1 MIPPG
6 TININDLEYDET
18 LTLQQL
24 INEYDADSIPLNLP
38 DNTNESTINT
48 ADDDNDNDTEINISH
63 MQTDETDTHS
73 INLEK
78 NICLN
83 DRTTSSLRRYIE
95 NECFCHAEWN
105 QKLIFRASLDQKTY
119 TDMDIT
125 MFVGNLQYKEKVKK
139 GSHRV
144 YFDPAQ
150 YSIAEELEKQTN
162 LTDDMTI
169 QDRVKQTFKSN
180 GYLKLSRD
188 LREASGKCGF
198 NISQNGNQKFT

>member
-6 TININDLEYDET
+6 SININDLEYDET

-48 ADDDNDNDTEINISH
+48 ADDDNENDTEINISH
-63 MQTDETDTHS
+63 MQSDETDTHS
-73 INLEK
+73 INLDR

-105 QKLIFRASLDQKTY
+105 QKLIFRASLDQRHTLIWTSQCLLATY
-119 TDMDIT
+119 NT
-125 MFVGNLQYKEKVKK
+125 KRRSK
-139 GSHRV
+139 RV
-144 YFDPAQ
+144 VIVYTLILA
-150 YSIAEELEKQTN
+150 
-162 LTDDMTI
+162 
-169 QDRVKQTFKSN
+169 
-180 GYLKLSRD
+180 
-188 LREASGKCGF
+188 
-198 NISQNGNQKFT
+198 NIPL